1 MPHGLVFIP
10 GREKA
15 ILAATVIE
23 KVIYNKCEINPKY
36 GNVLS

>member
-23 KVIYNKCEINPKY
+23 KVICNR
-36 GNVLS
+36 